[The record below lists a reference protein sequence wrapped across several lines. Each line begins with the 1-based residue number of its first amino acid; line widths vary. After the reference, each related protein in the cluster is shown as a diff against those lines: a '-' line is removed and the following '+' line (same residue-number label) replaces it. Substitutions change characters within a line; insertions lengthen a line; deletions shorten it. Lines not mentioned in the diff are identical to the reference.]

1 MFVYNCIKLMF
12 NYNNYSVKRRRIYG
26 RRATATP
33 SRNLVHKFLLQ
44 FFTRTANHFLP
55 RGICLTYVDPTQ
67 SVPPILFLQIWQLS
81 KNGVS
86 MIFPFHH
93 FYFLFFFNST
103 K

>member
-1 MFVYNCIKLMF
+1 MF

-55 RGICLTYVDPTQ
+55 RGICLTYVDPHSICATNFIP
-67 SVPPILFLQIWQLS
+67 SNLATFKEWC
-81 KNGVS
+81 
-86 MIFPFHH
+86 
-93 FYFLFFFNST
+93 FYDFSFSSFLFFILL
-103 K
+103 